1 VLDEPDPTDAR
12 KRNTAL
18 QDHLIDTLMEWPGY
32 EASGTDLVGACPD
45 VSKST
50 VYRALGQLEK
60 THKVNMR
67 ESGNS
72 KFFSIPLA
80 GRP

>member
-1 VLDEPDPTDAR
+1 
-12 KRNTAL
+12 
-18 QDHLIDTLMEWPGY
+18 MEWPGY